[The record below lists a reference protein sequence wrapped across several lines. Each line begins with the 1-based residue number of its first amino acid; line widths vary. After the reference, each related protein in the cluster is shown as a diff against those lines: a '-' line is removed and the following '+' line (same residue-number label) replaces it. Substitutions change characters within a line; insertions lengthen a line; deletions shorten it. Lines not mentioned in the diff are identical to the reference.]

1 MHLVVGALLVLSG
14 LSTLRYTWAGA
25 SALERE
31 PPLFALGALLVAT
44 GAGLAL
50 RARAALLITRVGLG
64 VLLVVLA
71 ITALRLL
78 LGSAAGGT
86 SDDALVAH
94 ARLFGYVLAAAV
106 VVVVLLLLRRV
117 RSAPAFSR
125 IDLVPLGGVAAAL
138 ALAVVWLLAD
148 DARLRPCRN
157 GNAEACHRVATT
169 LLEASERAVG
179 QPPSRGEERAARVL
193 AERRCR
199 SADMAAC
206 AVERYAMGTVEARA
220 GRLQTAK
227 EAFLWACDAH
237 RSWCA
242 RAAQEP
248 RVAWTP
254 EEIERLRR

>member
-1 MHLVVGALLVLSG
+1 MHLFVGALLVVSG
-14 LSTLRYTWAGA
+14 LSALRYVWAGA
-25 SALERE
+25 SGLERE
-31 PPLFALGALLVAT
+31 PPLLALGTLLIAT
-44 GAGLAL
+44 GVGLAL

-64 VLLVVLA
+64 VLLAALV

-78 LGSAAGGT
+78 LGSASGDTA
-86 SDDALVAH
+86 DDALVAH
-94 ARLFGYVLAAAV
+94 ARLFGYALAAAAV
-106 VVVVLLLLRRV
+106 VLVLLLLRLAR
-117 RSAPAFSR
+117 ATPTFHPM
-125 IDLVPLGGVAAAL
+125 DLVPLGGVAAAL
-138 ALAVVWLLAD
+138 ALSVVWLLAD

-157 GNAEACHRVATT
+157 GNAEACHHVATT

-179 QPPSRGEERAARVL
+179 RPPSRGEKRAARVL

-199 SADMAAC
+199 PADLVAC
-206 AVERYAMGTVEARA
+206 AVERYAVGTVEARA
-220 GRLQTAK
+220 GRVQTAK

-242 RAAQEP
+242 RAAQEA

>member
-1 MHLVVGALLVLSG
+1 MHLFVGALLVASG
-14 LSTLRYTWAGA
+14 LSALRYAWAGA
-25 SALERE
+25 SGLERE
-31 PPLFALGALLVAT
+31 PPLFALGALLIAT
-44 GAGLAL
+44 GVGLAL

-64 VLLVVLA
+64 VLLAALA

-78 LGSAAGGT
+78 LGSAAGDT
-86 SDDALVAH
+86 ADDALVAH
-94 ARLFGYVLAAAV
+94 ARLFGYALAAAA
-106 VVVVLLLLRRV
+106 VVLLLLLLRRA
-117 RSAPAFSR
+117 RAAPTFHP

-138 ALAVVWLLAD
+138 ALTVVWLLTD

-179 QPPSRGEERAARVL
+179 RPPSRGEERAARVL
-193 AERRCR
+193 AGRRCR
-199 SADMAAC
+199 SADLGAC
-206 AVERYAMGTVEARA
+206 AVERYAVGTVEARA
-220 GRLQTAK
+220 GRVQTAK
-227 EAFLWACDAH
+227 DAFLWACDAH